1 MSMMPATRVAP
12 GASSPF
18 GPPPEPPPPP
28 PAGPRRLILYYRQER
43 HEVSERFVIGR
54 GSKGVDLTVRDP
66 NVSRQH
72 VMVEKL
78 NDRYFIVDMGS
89 TNGIEFNG
97 NRVQR
102 KELGDGDLINLCG
115 HELRFVYE

>member
-1 MSMMPATRVAP
+1 MVPATRATPAAQAP
-12 GASSPF
+12 YGR
-18 GPPPEPPPPP
+18 PPEPPPPP
-28 PAGPRRLILYYRQER
+28 PAGAARLYIYYQNER
-43 HEVSERFVIGR
+43 HEIPDRFVIGR

-78 NDRYFIVDMGS
+78 HDKFYIVDMGS
-89 TNGIEFNG
+89 TNGIEFHG

-102 KELGDGDLINLCG
+102 KELGDGDLIDLCG
-115 HELRFVYE
+115 HELRFAYE